1 MKDMRSPLRRA
12 RGLGSSRDGFEQ
24 WWMQRVTAVV
34 LLPLTLWFVTSLIA
48 LTGSDYNTLIAWLK
62 APFVTIFMV
71 LLLIALCH
79 HMGLGLRVVVE
90 DYVHSDW
97 AKIPAVVTIRCA
109 CFALAV
115 VGIFATLRI
124 AFAG

>member
-1 MKDMRSPLRRA
+1 MQPVPRLVQLGQPLRHRSA
-12 RGLGSSRDGFEQ
+12 
-24 WWMQRVTAVV
+24 
-34 LLPLTLWFVTSLIA
+34 
-48 LTGSDYNTLIAWLK
+48 IAWLK

-71 LLLIALCH
+71 LLLVALCH

-115 VGIFATLRI
+115 VGLFATLRI